1 MKKAIYFFILVSLLI
16 TGTALSDSYI
26 DDPKEGLQIAF
37 QDYQNGDYLQAYK
50 KFKSL
55 AEIYPIDGHYSI
67 FRFMVAK
74 SLYKAEEFSGAVA
87 QFNKFAEDFPRSR
100 YIGGAFLFKG
110 HALYEL
116 EDLTGAA
123 GSYLNA
129 IDVNPRAESAKIT
142 KNNLNPLIKRG
153 LSIWELKQLIDDNP
167 GSTLREEL
175 ELTLATR
182 QINSNRYRSGASTLR
197 SYLQKFPYG
206 KFSKDARRLLAECE
220 TKLTGSQI
228 LGLMAPLT
236 GSFSEY
242 GRSMVEG
249 ARLAVKLYS
258 DDNSDIELII
268 KDTEGD
274 AVRTAKVAKKL
285 ANEEALAVVGP
296 LRSESSVGAAVILDD
311 NEIPMITPTA
321 SQKGI
326 ANVGNYIFQIS
337 PAIERLGQA
346 MAAYAINN
354 LGISEFAILAPDD
367 LGGVTVAR
375 AFSQTVYRLGGEVI
389 YSNYYSANE
398 TDFKRQIKPLRDFLL
413 MKTEEQLTAGEID
426 SVEYVEIEKYIDEF
440 GEKADS
446 IAVIDKE
453 DWPVH
458 LGGLFLPGYSD
469 DLKMLIPQ
477 IRYHIIRTQFLGGD
491 GWDSEELIKEVRRY
505 VGDAV
510 FATDYHAGSDD
521 VDWVEFSNAYLAE
534 YNHKPDKVAA
544 LTFDAVALIMDGLHK
559 GHNEP
564 EKLRDYLSG
573 LRDYN
578 GVSCLITFKGN
589 NRANNEVRIYTINGD
604 KIAAGE

>member
-1 MKKAIYFFILVSLLI
+1 V
-16 TGTALSDSYI
+16 
-26 DDPKEGLQIAF
+26 
-37 QDYQNGDYLQAYK
+37 
-50 KFKSL
+50 
-55 AEIYPIDGHYSI
+55 
-67 FRFMVAK
+67 
-74 SLYKAEEFSGAVA
+74 
-87 QFNKFAEDFPRSR
+87 
-100 YIGGAFLFKG
+100 GAFLFKG

-116 EDLTGAA
+116 DDLIGAA
-123 GSYLNA
+123 ESYVNA
-129 IDVNPRAESAKIT
+129 IDINPRDENAKIA
-142 KNNLNPLIKRG
+142 KSNLDPLIKRG
-153 LSIWELKQLIDDNP
+153 LSLWELKQLIDDNP

-175 ELTLATR
+175 ELTLASR
-182 QINSNRYRSGASTLR
+182 QVKSNRFRSGASTLR

-206 KFSKDARRLLAECE
+206 KYSKNARRMLADCE
-220 TKLTGSQI
+220 AKLTGSQI
-228 LGLMAPLT
+228 IGLMAPIT
-236 GSFSEY
+236 GGFSEY

-258 DDNSDIELII
+258 EDDSDVELII

-296 LRSESSVGAAVILDD
+296 LRSESAVGAAVILND

-337 PAIERLGQA
+337 PAIERMGQA

-354 LGISEFAILAPDD
+354 LGIKEFAILAPDD
-367 LGGVTVAR
+367 LGGVTVAK
-375 AFSQTVYRLGGEVI
+375 AFSQTVYRLGGEVV
-389 YSNYYSANE
+389 YSNYYNSTE
-398 TDFKRQIKPLRDFLL
+398 TDFKGQIKPLREVLL
-413 MKTEEQLTAGEID
+413 MKTEEQLTAGELDSTEYIEVEEFID
-426 SVEYVEIEKYIDEF
+426 VF
-440 GEKADS
+440 GNKTDS

-469 DLKMLIPQ
+469 ELKMLIPQ

-491 GWDSEELIKEVRRY
+491 GWDSEELINEVRRY

-510 FATDYHAGSDD
+510 FATDFHAGSDD
-521 VDWVEFSNAYLAE
+521 VDWVEFSNAYMQE
-534 YNHKPDKVAA
+534 YNHRPDKVAA
-544 LTFDAVALIMDGLHK
+544 LTFDAVALIMDGLQK
-559 GHNEP
+559 GHTEP

-573 LRDYN
+573 LMHYN

-589 NRANNEVRIYTINGD
+589 NRANNEVRIYSIDGD
-604 KIAAGE
+604 KIAVGE